1 MGKRVLLHLFDT
13 LSGVVTIIPAL
24 LAAGGAFAG
33 HVHPAQHA
41 GLQWMGLFLPLL
53 LVINLVLML
62 YWMVRRKG
70 WFLFP
75 MLGILLNIPYLAGTI
90 QWPVKEVEPPMNELN
105 VATYNIQRGGRRG
118 LQVTGPEIARFMEEK
133 KVDILCFQEFPVANG
148 AALKAITKIFRLFP
162 YYKVTSSSPDGM
174 HVALFSR
181 YPILQSGEIR
191 FPDENSTRAL
201 WADLDI
207 DGQVVRVFNAH
218 LQTTNL
224 NQNRI
229 NPLDNMDATASRLIR
244 LKDMMDENSVIR
256 ANQANLLR
264 DQIDESPHPVI
275 VCGDFN
281 DTPASYAYKRIRGDR
296 GDSFRSAGKGY
307 GYTYRYLRKLFRI
320 DYLLYSREGIRAV
333 HYASPELE
341 HSDHKPVIV
350 KLDVIPVTRSRKN
363 PAREEQNQK

>member
-1 MGKRVLLHLFDT
+1 
-13 LSGVVTIIPAL
+13 
-24 LAAGGAFAG
+24 
-33 HVHPAQHA
+33 
-41 GLQWMGLFLPLL
+41 
-53 LVINLVLML
+53 
-62 YWMVRRKG
+62 
-70 WFLFP
+70 
-75 MLGILLNIPYLAGTI
+75 
-90 QWPVKEVEPPMNELN
+90 MNELN
-105 VATYNIQRGGRRG
+105 VATYNIQRGGRGG

-350 KLDVIPVTRSRKN
+350 KLDVLPVTRSRKN

>member
-1 MGKRVLLHLFDT
+1 
-13 LSGVVTIIPAL
+13 
-24 LAAGGAFAG
+24 
-33 HVHPAQHA
+33 
-41 GLQWMGLFLPLL
+41 
-53 LVINLVLML
+53 
-62 YWMVRRKG
+62 
-70 WFLFP
+70 
-75 MLGILLNIPYLAGTI
+75 
-90 QWPVKEVEPPMNELN
+90 
-105 VATYNIQRGGRRG
+105 
-118 LQVTGPEIARFMEEK
+118 MEEK

-148 AALKAITKIFRLFP
+148 AALKAIAEIFKSFP
-162 YYKVTSSSPDGM
+162 HYKVTSSSPDGM

-281 DTPASYAYKRIRGDR
+281 DTPASYAYKRIRGNR
-296 GDSFRSAGKGY
+296 GDSFRSAGRGY

-320 DYLLYSREGIRAV
+320 DYLLYSQEDIRAV

-350 KLDVIPVTRSRKN
+350 KLDVTPVARSRKN

>member
-13 LSGVVTIIPAL
+13 LSGVITIIPAL

-53 LVINLVLML
+53 LAINLVLMV
-62 YWMVRRKG
+62 YWMARRKG

-105 VATYNIQRGGRRG
+105 VATYNIQRGGRGG

-296 GDSFRSAGKGY
+296 RDSFRSAGKGY

-320 DYLLYSREGIRAV
+320 DYILYSNNVFEAV
-333 HYASPELE
+333 HYSSPNLE
-341 HSDHKPVIV
+341 YSDHKPVIV
-350 KLDVIPVTRSRKN
+350 HLNFKAPVK
-363 PAREEQNQK
+363 EEQNQR

>member
-13 LSGVVTIIPAL
+13 LSGVITIIPAL

-105 VATYNIQRGGRRG
+105 VATYNIQRGGRGG

-191 FPDENSTRAL
+191 FPGENSTRAL
-201 WADLDI
+201 WADLAI
-207 DGQVVRVFNAH
+207 DGQTVRVFNAH

-229 NPLDNMDATASRLIR
+229 DPSGNMDATASRVIR
-244 LKDMMDENSVIR
+244 LKDMMDENSVTR
-256 ANQANLLR
+256 ANQADLLR
-264 DQIDESPHPVI
+264 GQIDESPHPVI

-307 GYTYRYLRKLFRI
+307 GYSYRYLRKLFRI
-320 DYLLYSREGIRAV
+320 DYLLYSREDIRAV

-341 HSDHKPVIV
+341 YSDHKPVIV